1 MYYNLWNIR
10 KATSHYFLD
19 CSSDQGTFIKVK
31 WQLSF
36 KCPSSY
42 STLKTSTASR
52 IQTPTGGSAL
62 ALLRGEVRL
71 SATDENAGLL
81 RGGLTPFPR
90 NVERNVAEV

>member
-1 MYYNLWNIR
+1 
-10 KATSHYFLD
+10 
-19 CSSDQGTFIKVK
+19 
-31 WQLSF
+31 
-36 KCPSSY
+36 
-42 STLKTSTASR
+42 LKTSTASR